1 MFIVKYLSFKQSCE
15 NSKWLGEN
23 FDVISGKLI
32 RLVHNESRE
41 VAASYLE
48 NFKNC
53 NCFWDS
59 IKKRVDLYL
68 EKVNNKLG
76 LPILEMVSN
85 YMASGIFHFVL
96 FSLLTIALERMKFKT
111 SKFSV
116 NTKLYFHRI
125 IIFIP
130 W

>member
-1 MFIVKYLSFKQSCE
+1 MLIVKYLSFKQSCE
-15 NSKWLGEN
+15 NRKWLGEN
-23 FDVISGKLI
+23 FDVISRKLI

-76 LPILEMVSN
+76 RPIPILEMVSN
-85 YMASGIFHFVL
+85 YMASEIFHFVL
-96 FSLLTIALERMKFKT
+96 FSLLTITLERMKFKT

-116 NTKLYFHRI
+116 NT
-125 IIFIP
+125 
-130 W
+130 